1 MKKTIWI
8 FIASFLFFHTATAQN
23 ITDLE
28 MQQLADNLAKA
39 VESRMSGQN
48 IAIADFVGMDD
59 KPSDLGKFL
68 AEEFSYALVNSA
80 TRFKVVDRT
89 QLRRLMEEAGIGDKG
104 MVDPGSVQKLG
115 RLEGITAVVYGKLIP
130 AASTIKV
137 YVKVV
142 ILETQVNVI
151 EVKGD
156 LTRTPTIDEFLGI
169 QEPATKPV
177 PKVTETPRS
186 AEPARSTPFSYENIY
201 IQLAGCARNGEY
213 TDCEVQITNRGT
225 DDNFTLKTEN
235 TQLVDTGR
243 TSYRATMIS
252 MNGKTSSYQGSAVIR
267 QNATVS
273 AIVRFAGI
281 PASIRT
287 FSALELHCVSL
298 AAFSFT
304 GRLNNISLNP

>member
-1 MKKTIWI
+1 MKKATRV
-8 FIASFLFFHTATAQN
+8 FIASFLLFQTATAQN

-28 MQQLADNLAKA
+28 MKQLADNLAKT

-59 KPSDLGKFL
+59 KPSGLGKFL

-169 QEPATKPV
+169 QEPASKPL
-177 PKVTETPRS
+177 PKETEPPRS
-186 AEPARSTPFSYENIY
+186 AEPARSAPFSYQNIH

-213 TDCEVQITNRGT
+213 VDCEVQITNRGA

-235 TQLVDTGR
+235 TQLVDAGWK
-243 TSYRATMIS
+243 SYRASMIS
-252 MNGKTSSYQGSAVIR
+252 MNGKTSSYQGSSVIR
-267 QNATVS
+267 QNATAA
-273 AIVRFAGI
+273 AIIRFSGV
-281 PASIRT
+281 PANIRS
-287 FSALELHCVSL
+287 FSKLELNCVSL

-304 GRLNNISLNP
+304 GRFNNIGLKP